1 MICWG
6 SNKTEFALKLPLPNR
21 KLSDKENKIPTLTNL
36 SKLSRTNAIKP
47 NPTLE
52 T

>member
-1 MICWG
+1 MICWE

-21 KLSDKENKIPTLTNL
+21 KLSDKENKTLTLTNL
-36 SKLSRTNAIKP
+36 SKLSRTNATRH
-47 NPTLE
+47 NPILE